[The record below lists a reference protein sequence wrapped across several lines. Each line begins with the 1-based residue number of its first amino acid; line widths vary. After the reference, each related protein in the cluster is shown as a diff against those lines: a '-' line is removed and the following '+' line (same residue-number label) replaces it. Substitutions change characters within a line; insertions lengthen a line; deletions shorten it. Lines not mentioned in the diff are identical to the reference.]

1 MSYISVALKAKL
13 FTWEN
18 NLIQIWGYTH
28 IYIIVQSL
36 NSHSTVLL

>member
-13 FTWEN
+13 LTWEN
-18 NLIQIWGYTH
+18 NLIQIWGYKH
-28 IYIIVQSL
+28 IHIIMQSL